1 MIKAVIFDMDGL
13 LIDSEPFWRMSQKR
27 IFSKRGLNLVE
38 DDFESFMGKR
48 VDEVV
53 EIIFSKKPWYD
64 KTQTEIAN
72 EIVEGVIE
80 LVEERGLALPG
91 VEKTL
96 QKLQDQNFKIG
107 LASSS
112 SLKIIKA
119 VLRKLKLEAFFEV
132 VHSAQF
138 EEYGKPHP
146 QIFISTAKMLGIS
159 PSECLVMEDSFHGV
173 IAALAANMKCVAIPN
188 TKANNLARFVI
199 ADQILESM
207 EEFEIGSINK

>member
-53 EIIFSKKPWYD
+53 EIIYSKKPWYD

>member
-53 EIIFSKKPWYD
+53 EIIYSKKPWHD
-64 KTQTEIAN
+64 KTQREIAD
-72 EIVEGVIE
+72 EIVDGVIE
-80 LVEERGLALPG
+80 LIEERGLALPG

-96 QKLQDQNFKIG
+96 KQLQEKKYKIG

-112 SLKIIKA
+112 SLRIIKT
-119 VLRKLKLEAFFEV
+119 VLKKLNFEDYFEV
-132 VHSAQF
+132 THSAQF

-146 QIFISTAKMLGIS
+146 QIFISTAKMLDVS
-159 PSECLVMEDSFHGV
+159 PSECLVLEDSFHGV
-173 IAALAANMKCVAIPN
+173 IAALAANMKCVAIPDI
-188 TKANNLARFVI
+188 KANNLSRFII
-199 ADQILESM
+199 ADKVLKSM
-207 EEFEIGSINK
+207 EDFSMSDFNY

>member
-53 EIIFSKKPWYD
+53 EIIYKKKPWQD
-64 KTQTEIAN
+64 KTQAEIAD

-80 LVEERGLALPG
+80 LVEERGKALPG

-96 QKLQDQNFKIG
+96 QKLQDNNFKIG

-112 SLKIIKA
+112 NLRIIKA
-119 VLRKLKLEAFFEV
+119 VLKKLKLEAFFEV

-146 QIFISTAKMLGIS
+146 QIFISTAKMLGVS

-173 IAALAANMKCVAIPN
+173 IAALAANMKCIAIPDK
-188 TKANNLARFVI
+188 KANNISRFVI
-199 ADQILESM
+199 ADQVLESM
-207 EEFEIGSINK
+207 EEFDLESMNN

>member
-53 EIIFSKKPWYD
+53 EIIYSKKPWHD
-64 KTQTEIAN
+64 KTQREIAD
-72 EIVEGVIE
+72 EIVDGVIE
-80 LVEERGLALPG
+80 LIEERGLALPG

-96 QKLQDQNFKIG
+96 KQLQEKKYKIG

-112 SLKIIKA
+112 SLRIIKT
-119 VLRKLKLEAFFEV
+119 VLKKLNFEDYFEV
-132 VHSAQF
+132 THSAQF

-146 QIFISTAKMLGIS
+146 QIFISTAKMLDVS
-159 PSECLVMEDSFHGV
+159 PSECLVLEDSFHGV
-173 IAALAANMKCVAIPN
+173 IAALAANMKCVAIPDV
-188 TKANNLARFVI
+188 KANNLSRFVI
-199 ADQILESM
+199 ADKVLKSM
-207 EEFEIGSINK
+207 EDFSMSDFNY